1 MSRLKSSI
9 SAALVGGM
17 LVSLLACSESNR
29 NTAPVELVAT
39 ATEKTTTFDV
49 LAPPDASQVAEI
61 LVRAFQKQ
69 TSSTIPSDTRFLD
82 VLLHAYRVSYIRTD
96 GGKTVPASYTV
107 NTDQLIT
114 LDSTAVPLNIFI
126 AFQPGALN
134 SAPFAALL
142 PSNGGLD
149 PETNR
154 RSVDLDVRVEIF
166 GQTLSGQN
174 VYTTTRFPMT
184 VCSGC
189 SG

>member
-39 ATEKTTTFDV
+39 ATEKATTIDV
-49 LAPPDASQVAEI
+49 LAPPDPTQIAEI

-69 TSSTIPSDTRFLD
+69 QSSTIPSDPRFLD
-82 VLLHAYRVSYIRTD
+82 VLLSAYRVSYIRTD
-96 GGKTVPASYTV
+96 GGKTVPSSYTV
-107 NTDQLIT
+107 NTDQLIA
-114 LDSTAVPLNIFI
+114 LDGAAVPLNIFI
-126 AFQPGALN
+126 ALQPGAIN
-134 SAPFAALL
+134 NAPFAALL
-142 PSNGGLD
+142 PTNGGID

-154 RSVDLDVRVEIF
+154 RNVNMDVRVELF

-174 VYTTTRFPMT
+174 VYTSTRFPIT

-189 SG
+189 AG